1 MKILFLSI
9 CLDSMP
15 FLPLIHAEL
24 RKLPPDIEWRWAVC
38 EGVALA
44 KHCTHWVANQSPRLS
59 IDGTG
64 EYLTAL
70 EGWEY
75 RLDYFAKRQWNG
87 KIEMVNHPL
96 RLVDGNWGDEEFL
109 LWQMDGDELWTAE
122 QIVRCWRM
130 FKEQPEKNSAFFWC
144 RYFVGPDKVIITRDC
159 FGNHPAYEWHRVW
172 KIKPGM
178 LFKTHEPPVIEGL
191 KLNPFTHAE
200 TEAQG
205 LVFDHFSYATRAQ
218 VAFKEKYY
226 SGPNNPHAPSY
237 AGLPERWDK
246 FQAETVWPRSLKEM
260 MPWVGNGCMVDKI

>member
-1 MKILFLSI
+1 MKILVLTI

-15 FLPLIHAEL
+15 FIPMIYNEL
-24 RKLPPDIEWRWAVC
+24 RRLPRDINWEWHVC
-38 EGVALA
+38 EGVALP
-44 KHCTHWVANQSPRLS
+44 KHCTKWCAQQVPRLS
-59 IDGTG
+59 VDGTG

-70 EGWEY
+70 EGFDE
-75 RLDYFAKRQWNG
+75 RLSYYAKRQWDG

-96 RLVDGNWGDEEFL
+96 RMVTGDEELL
-109 LWQMDGDELWTAE
+109 LWQMDSDEIFTAE
-122 QIVRCWRM
+122 QIVACWQM
-130 FKEQPEKNSAFFWC
+130 FKEQPKKNSAFFWC

-159 FGNHPAYEWHRVW
+159 FGNHPAYEWQRVW

-200 TEAQG
+200 TEARG
-205 LVFDHFSYATRAQ
+205 LVFDHWAWATRAQ
-218 VAFKEKYY
+218 VELKSKYY
-226 SGPNNPHAPSY
+226 AGANNPHAPSY

-260 MPWVGNGCMVDKI
+260 MPWAEHGCMVDKI